1 VERKLA
7 TVLFV
12 DLVDSS
18 ALVSGTDPEVVRRRV
33 TQYFERASQC
43 IESHGGL
50 VEKFAGD
57 AVMAAFGIP
66 QAHED
71 DAERGVRAALAIIEA
86 VHEIGLEA
94 RAGVESGEVLVDAA
108 ESTFA
113 TGEPVNM
120 AARLEQA
127 APPGAVLIGP
137 AALRLTAGR
146 VEAEP
151 AGPLELR
158 GLETVVA
165 WRALRAVDEAPA
177 LRSLTAP
184 LVGRD
189 AELDLLQNTYERAVR
204 DRRAQLFTVYGEAGV
219 GKSRLVREFTA
230 SSDGATVLSGRCL
243 PYGEGITYWP
253 IAEMVK
259 SAAGITDDD
268 PLETAKEKLLVCCG
282 DEAIAELIGLAAGVL
297 EAVEGARSQQ
307 EIAWGVRQ
315 FAEEL
320 ADVQPLIMVFEDIH
334 WAEEP
339 LLELIEHLAAF
350 VRERPL
356 MLLCLARPE
365 LLDVRSTWGGGRL
378 RSTTIEVE
386 PLGPTESRELA
397 DALLA
402 EHDLPF
408 DVRESVL
415 RRTEGNPLFVEETI
429 RMIVDE
435 EAEGGI
441 PDTLQALIAARIDRL
456 RHGQKVVLQRAAV
469 VGRIFWLGALEQL
482 NPDIDGLE
490 GLLEDLILRD
500 FVVREGRS
508 SISGEPAFR
517 FKHVLIRDVAYSGLT
532 KSARA
537 ELHGLFAGWLHE
549 RAGEELLEIRAYHLD
564 QACALLEELDGVAP
578 PELAAEAAEA
588 LETAG
593 RRALA
598 RESYAAARRLLVR
611 SVSLEPTLERRY
623 NAARA
628 AWRMGDLPALSME
641 MEEVAREASEI
652 GNRRITIRALSAL
665 AETRLRHGAD
675 PTRAREMIDAA
686 LAMAE
691 LDDHEGRFGA
701 QVVRSDAARW
711 EGDGAVAEDAW
722 LKALAAAQAAGRPDL
737 EANAAIGLADLHLHR
752 LEDRDAA
759 PLIERALELAEESG
773 SLLTRASALAARASL
788 LRHAGDFEEA
798 EALLEQALAIV
809 VESGAAVVQGKLTHQ
824 LGIVAWRKRDLAKAE
839 RQFREAIRI
848 LSGVEDRG
856 TLCESQRSL
865 AEVLL
870 EQGRI
875 DEAERFALAS
885 RETVGPEDVASRAT
899 TRKALARVRAAQKRD
914 AEAEKLYRDAL
925 DIIQGSDYERVVAEV
940 SNAFAR
946 FLRDRGRH
954 AEARSYDY
962 SAPSTVPIARVDASS
977 GDSEITVAGRSRR

>member
-18 ALVSGTDPEVVRRRV
+18 ALVAGTDPEVVRRRV
-33 TQYFERASQC
+33 TQYFERAARC

-71 DAERGVRAALAIIEA
+71 DAERAVRAALSIIEA
-86 VHEIGLEA
+86 VHDLGLDA
-94 RAGVESGEVLVDAA
+94 RVGVESGEVLVDDAD
-108 ESTFA
+108 STFA
-113 TGEPVNM
+113 TGEPVNT
-120 AARLEQA
+120 AARLQQA
-127 APPGAVLIGP
+127 APPGAVLMGP
-137 AALRLTAGR
+137 AAVRLTAGR
-146 VEAEP
+146 IEAEP
-151 AGPLELR
+151 AGSLELR
-158 GLETVVA
+158 GLETVAA
-165 WRALRAVDEAPA
+165 WRAVCTNDEAPT

-184 LVGRD
+184 LVGRG
-189 AELDLLQNTYERAVR
+189 AELDLLRNTYERAVR
-204 DRRAQLFTVYGEAGV
+204 DRRAQVFTVYGEPGV

-230 SSDGATVLSGRCL
+230 STDGATILAGRCL

-268 PLETAKEKLLVCCG
+268 PLETAKEKLLDCCG
-282 DEAIAELIGLAAGVL
+282 DEAIAELLGLAAGVL

-339 LLELIEHLAAF
+339 LLELIEHLASF

-356 MLLCLARPE
+356 MLICLARPE
-365 LLDVRSTWGGGRL
+365 LLDVRPTWGGGRL

-386 PLGPTESRELA
+386 PLGPSESRELA

-402 EHDLPF
+402 EHDLPV
-408 DVRESVL
+408 DVRDSVL
-415 RRTEGNPLFVEETI
+415 HRTEGNPLFVEETI
-429 RMIVDE
+429 RMLVDE
-435 EAEGGI
+435 DADGRI

-456 RHGQKVVLQRAAV
+456 RQGHKAVLQRAAV
-469 VGRIFWLGALEQL
+469 VGRVFWLGALERL
-482 NPDIDGLE
+482 NPDIEALE
-490 GLLEDLILRD
+490 AALEDLILRD
-500 FVVREGRS
+500 FVVRESRS
-508 SISGEPAFR
+508 SISGETAFR

-537 ELHGLFAGWLHE
+537 DLHARFAEWLHA

-564 QACALLEELDGVAP
+564 QSTALLEELDGMP
-578 PELAAEAAEA
+578 PVELAAEAADA
-588 LETAG
+588 LEIAG

-652 GNRRITIRALSAL
+652 GNRRITIRSLTAL
-665 AETRLRHGAD
+665 AEARLRHGAD
-675 PTRAREMIDAA
+675 PTRASEMIDAA
-686 LAMAE
+686 LTMAE
-691 LDDHEGRFGA
+691 LDDHEGLFGA
-701 QVVRSDAARW
+701 QVVRSEAARW
-711 EGDGAVAEDAW
+711 AGDAVVAEDAW
-722 LKALAAAQAAGRPDL
+722 HRALSAAQAAGRADL
-737 EANAAIGLADLHLHR
+737 EASAAIGLAELHLSR
-752 LEDRDAA
+752 FEDREAA

-773 SLLTRASALAARASL
+773 SLQTRASALAARANL

-798 EALLEQALAIV
+798 QALLEQALEIV
-809 VESGAAVVQGKLTHQ
+809 VESGAAVVQGKLTHH
-824 LGIVAWRKRDLAKAE
+824 LGICAWRRRDLAKAE
-839 RQFREAIRI
+839 REFREAIRI

-899 TRKALARVRAAQKRD
+899 TRKALARVRASQRRD
-914 AEAEKLYRDAL
+914 GEAEKLYRDAL
-925 DIIQGSDYERVVAEV
+925 DIIQGSDYERVAGEIR
-940 SNAFAR
+940 NAFAR

-954 AEARSYDY
+954 AEARSFDY
-962 SAPSTVPIARVDASS
+962 SAPSAAPIARVEASS
-977 GDSEITVAGRSRR
+977 GDSEITVAGRSKP